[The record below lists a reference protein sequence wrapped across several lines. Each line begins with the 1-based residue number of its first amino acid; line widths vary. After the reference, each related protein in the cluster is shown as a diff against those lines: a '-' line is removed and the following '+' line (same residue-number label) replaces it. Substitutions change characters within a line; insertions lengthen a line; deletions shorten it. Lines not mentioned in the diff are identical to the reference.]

1 MSRTG
6 FILVVEDS
14 PDDQELFRIAL
25 KKNGIAREI
34 RIASD
39 GIEACDLLF
48 GSETMPDLILLDLN
62 LPKLDGVGV
71 LQRIRADA
79 RTRHIPVVVL
89 SSSRE
94 QDDVARCY
102 SAGANSYVQKPID
115 FTEFVST
122 TQTLGRYWLELNQ
135 AWTA

>member
-25 KKNGIAREI
+25 KKNNMIHEV

-39 GIEACDLLF
+39 GIEACDVLF
-48 GSETMPDLILLDLN
+48 ASDTMPDLILLDLN

-71 LQRIRADA
+71 LKRIRADA
-79 RTRHIPVVVL
+79 RSRHVPVVVL

-94 QDDVARCY
+94 RDDVARCY
-102 SAGANSYVQKPID
+102 LAGANSYVQKPID
-115 FTEFVST
+115 FSEFVTT

-135 AWTA
+135 GLS